1 MLNRAPVP
9 RKIKNA
15 YYGWWVLASTFL
27 LGTLSGGIFS
37 NSNAIFFG
45 PIQRDLGL
53 SSTQTSLIFSLV
65 RAEGSIAGPIVGRLV
80 DRFGS
85 RPMIIFGGLLAS
97 SGFILLHWVHNYLL
111 FVVIFVGVVGVGK
124 SSGLGQVLISA
135 VNRWFIRRRSLAMS
149 ICITGFSSGGAA
161 ILPLIT
167 IGVATIG
174 WRDVM
179 LYSGI
184 FMGLIVLPLGS
195 LVKHSP
201 EREGIGPDLPFPDD
215 EDKGPKP
222 QIVDFTVRQALRTKA
237 YWILFTGSVLRI
249 SLWGTISVHSVE
261 MFVWKGMSAE
271 LAGFMF
277 SLMFLMSIPLRI
289 IVGYL
294 GDKFPLQPMMGGGM
308 GAAALATVV
317 LLTVEGN
324 FAVYIFV
331 ALMAIEQGTSA
342 LNWVSLGNFFGRTSF
357 ATLMGLI
364 SVVFNIGMLISP
376 IYAGYIFDETG
387 SYTIVL
393 VSFFPIYLTAAFF
406 FLITRKPRPPVQT
419 GSPAAAA
426 YGR

>member
-1 MLNRAPVP
+1 MLNQVP
-9 RKIKNA
+9 LVRKVRGA
-15 YYGWWVLASTFL
+15 YYGWWVLASTFV

-37 NSNAIFFG
+37 NSSGIFFG

-53 SSTQTSLIFSLV
+53 NSAQTSLIFSLA

-97 SGFILLHWVHNYLL
+97 AGFIALHWVNSYVL

-124 SSGLGQVLISA
+124 SSGLGQVLISS

-167 IGVATIG
+167 IGVSTIG

-184 FMGLIVLPLGS
+184 FMGIIVIPLAS
-195 LVKHSP
+195 LVRHSP
-201 EREGIGPDLPFPDD
+201 ERMGIGADLPFPK
-215 EDKGPKP
+215 EGGPDRRP
-222 QIVDFTVRQALRTKA
+222 VLVDFTVRQALRTKS

-249 SLWGTISVHSVE
+249 SLWGTISLHSVE
-261 MFVWKGMSAE
+261 MFVWKGMSHE
-271 LAGFMF
+271 MAGLMF
-277 SLMFLMSIPLRI
+277 SLMFLLSIPLRLV
-289 IVGYL
+289 VGFL
-294 GDKFPLQPMMGGGM
+294 GDRFPLQPMMGSGM
-308 GAAALATVV
+308 VAASLAVLAMLLLDGNIAVYLFV
-317 LLTVEGN
+317 LL
-324 FAVYIFV
+324 
-331 ALMAIEQGTSA
+331 MAMEQGTSS

-364 SVVFNIGMLISP
+364 SVAFNIGMLVTP
-376 IYAGYIFDETG
+376 IYAGLVFDRTG
-387 SYTIVL
+387 SYTVVL
-393 VSFFPIYLTAAFF
+393 VSFLPIYLAAGAFF
-406 FLITRKPRPPVQT
+406 MMTRKPEVPV
-419 GSPAAAA
+419 SARSAV

>member
-1 MLNRAPVP
+1 MRRV
-9 RKIKNA
+9 RGA
-15 YYGWWVLASTFL
+15 YYGWRVLAATFL

-53 SSTQTSLIFSLV
+53 NSAQTSLIFSLV
-65 RAEGSIAGPIVGRLV
+65 RAEGSIAGPVVGRLV

-97 SGFILLHWVHNYLL
+97 FGFIALHWVHSYAL
-111 FVVIFVGVVGVGK
+111 FIIIFVGVVGVGK

-167 IGVATIG
+167 LGVSTIG

-179 LYSGI
+179 LFSGI
-184 FMGLIVLPLGS
+184 FMGIIVIPLAS
-195 LVKHSP
+195 FVRHSP
-201 EREGIGPDLPFPDD
+201 ERMGIGADLPFAK
-215 EDKGPKP
+215 EGEAGSGPVV
-222 QIVDFTVRQALRTKA
+222 VDFTVRQALRTKS
-237 YWILFTGSVLRI
+237 YWILFAGSVLRI

-271 LAGFMF
+271 MAGIMF
-277 SLMFLMSIPLRI
+277 SLMFLMSVPLRL
-289 IVGYL
+289 IVGVL
-294 GDKFPLQPMMGGGM
+294 GDKFSLQPMMGLGM
-308 GAAALATVV
+308 ASASLAV
-317 LLTVEGN
+317 LAMLIVDGN
-324 FAVYIFV
+324 LSVYLFV
-331 ALMAIEQGTSA
+331 SLMAIEQGTSS
-342 LNWVSLGNFFGRTSF
+342 LNWVSLGNFFGRTNF

-364 SVVFNIGMLISP
+364 SVAFNIGMLISP
-376 IYAGYIFDETG
+376 IYAGIMFDRTG
-387 SYTIVL
+387 SYSVVL
-393 VSFFPIYLTAAFF
+393 ASFLPIYMAAGVFF
-406 FLITRKPRPPVQT
+406 MLTRKPKAPV
-419 GSPAAAA
+419 SAKASV